1 MILSDFLKAVG
12 QLGDRRF
19 RRVLWLGLA
28 LTLALLFGF
37 YAVFLYG
44 IQWITPDTV
53 TIPVIGE
60 VTWVDDLLSWGSIL
74 LMLLLSFFLMI
85 PVASAFTGLFLE
97 DVAQAVE
104 DRHYPGLP
112 PALKI
117 PWTDVLTDTLS
128 FLGLLIVVNIVA
140 FVVALFFAPF
150 SPFIFYG
157 VNGFL
162 LGREY
167 FQVAAM
173 RRIGRQGAREAF
185 RGNVG
190 QIWLAGGLMALP
202 LSVPVLNLIVPI
214 LGAATF
220 THLFHRVQG
229 NSRARTSP
237 DRRP

>member
-44 IQWITPDTV
+44 IQWVTPDTV
-53 TIPVIGE
+53 TIPFVGE

-74 LMLLLSFFLMI
+74 LMLVLSFFLMV

-104 DRHYPGLP
+104 DRHYPALP
-112 PALKI
+112 PARNI
-117 PWTDVLTDTLS
+117 PWTEALTDTLN
-128 FLGLLIVVNIVA
+128 FLVLLIVVNVVA

-150 SPFIFYG
+150 APFIFYG

-173 RRIGRQGAREAF
+173 RRIGRQGARAAF
-185 RGNVG
+185 RANVG
-190 QIWLAGGLMALP
+190 QIWLAGGLMAVP
-202 LSVPVLNLIVPI
+202 LSVPLLNLIVPI

-229 NSRARTSP
+229 SSRARTSP
-237 DRRP
+237 DHR